1 MPVLF
6 HDFETR
12 SALDLGDVG
21 ARRYAIDATTNV
33 WCCAYAVDDGPIQL
47 WTPGDAVPPEFIE
60 AARNPDWTTSAF
72 GDHFERLI
80 TQHVMIRYGWPMV
93 PIERRRCT

>member
-12 SALDLGDVG
+12 STLDLSEVG
-21 ARRYAIDATTNV
+21 AWKYACDPSTDV

-47 WTPGDAVPPEFIE
+47 WVPGDPVPPELIE
-60 AARNPDWTTSAF
+60 AANNPEWTTSAF
-72 GDHFERLI
+72 GDHFERL
-80 TQHVMIRYGWPMV
+80 
-93 PIERRRCT
+93 PIFLFSLAVQAAGDMPI